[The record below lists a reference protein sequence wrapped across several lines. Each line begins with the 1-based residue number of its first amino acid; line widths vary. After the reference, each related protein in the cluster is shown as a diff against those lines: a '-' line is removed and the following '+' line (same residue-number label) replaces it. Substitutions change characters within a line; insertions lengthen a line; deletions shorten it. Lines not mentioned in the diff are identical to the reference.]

1 MGEVALLTSP
11 ARTRLVLSGDADMSL
26 TRELSEAIA
35 EALALGLPVDI
46 DVRNVT
52 FIDSA
57 VLGALGS
64 FARRLAAP
72 PRLIQ
77 PPEVVTFVLEIT
89 RMGEVLEILDHDPGF
104 PETPAVVPPADAAV
118 SPVDALP
125 PVDAAVSPVDADTA
139 R

>member
-1 MGEVALLTSP
+1 MQNEMGEVALLTSP
-11 ARTRLVLSGDADMSL
+11 MRTRLVLSGDADMSL

-35 EALALGLPVDI
+35 EALELGLPVDI

-64 FARRLAAP
+64 FARRLDAP

-104 PETPAVVPPADAAV
+104 PDASAAVPSNDAA
-118 SPVDALP
+118 PARDTAAAP
-125 PVDAAVSPVDADTA
+125 PVEADTA

>member
-1 MGEVALLTSP
+1 MQNEPGEVALLTSP
-11 ARTRLVLSGDADMSL
+11 SRTRLVLSGEADMGIAK
-26 TRELSEAIA
+26 ELGEAIG
-35 EALALGLPVDI
+35 EAVQLGLPVDI

-52 FIDSA
+52 FMDSS

-64 FARRLAAP
+64 FARQLTVP

-104 PETPAVVPPADAAV
+104 PDVAA
-118 SPVDALP
+118 PVT
-125 PVDAAVSPVDADTA
+125 PVDADTG
-139 R
+139 RS

>member
-1 MGEVALLTSP
+1 MQNEPGAVALLTSP
-11 ARTRLVLSGDADMSL
+11 SRTRLVLSGDADMTL
-26 TRELSEAIA
+26 TRELNEAIA
-35 EALALGLPVDI
+35 EALELGLPVDI

-57 VLGALGS
+57 VLGALGA
-64 FARRLAAP
+64 FARRLTAP

-104 PETPAVVPPADAAV
+104 PAAPPAA
-118 SPVDALP
+118 
-125 PVDAAVSPVDADTA
+125 PVDAAVPPVDADTA